1 MFDFGMGEIVVLAVL
16 ALLVLGPEQIPTCAR
31 QLGRTVRQI
40 RQVWARLSEEFDQA
54 LGTDESSIKE
64 LSRNI
69 QDLHPEREPGP
80 TSSHPPER

>member
-31 QLGRTVRQI
+31 QLGQWVRQV

-54 LGTDESSIKE
+54 LGSDEPTQEPTQKTHGLRS
-64 LSRNI
+64 
-69 QDLHPEREPGP
+69 EREPGS
-80 TSSHPPER
+80 TSTRPPDR